1 MSGSMADDGPDRAGL
16 YVLGLLRGAERRE
29 FEAACARDPALA
41 AEVAAWEERLLP
53 LALAVPPVAPGP
65 AVWAAIE
72 RATSP
77 RAAAPARRNRL
88 REIWDNLF
96 VWRGI
101 ALAGAVAAA
110 LLLVLPR
117 GAPGPAM
124 VAVLSAKLGPVFTV
138 AMKTNGALN
147 IAPVGHAAPPAGKVW
162 QLWAVGQGEAPV
174 PIGFVQAGATRLPA
188 NDVPA
193 RLRRAHTLI
202 AVTVEPPGGSP
213 TGKPDMPIVFAGP
226 LLPVAPTAS

>member
-1 MSGSMADDGPDRAGL
+1 
-16 YVLGLLRGAERRE
+16 
-29 FEAACARDPALA
+29 
-41 AEVAAWEERLLP
+41 
-53 LALAVPPVAPGP
+53 VPPVAPGP

-124 VAVLSAKLGPVFTV
+124 VAVLSAKSGPVFTV

>member
-110 LLLVLPR
+110 LLALLPR
-117 GAPGPAM
+117 GTTGPAM
-124 VAVLSAKLGPVFTV
+124 VAVLSTKAGPVFTV
-138 AMKTNGALN
+138 AMRTNGALN